1 MDDLGDLQRAV
12 MDVLWAHGEQTV
24 QQVRER
30 LSAELAYTTVLS
42 VMQKLERLKWVSH
55 KEQGR
60 AYVYR
65 AVRTRGQESSTSL
78 QTFIDRVFG
87 GDRIAAFQH
96 LLDGRALSDEEL
108 ADLGRLVNQKRR
120 ERKHGE

>member
-1 MDDLGDLQRAV
+1 
-12 MDVLWAHGEQTV
+12 VLWERGEQTV

-30 LSAELAYTTVLS
+30 LGGELAYTTVLS

-65 AVRTRGQESSTSL
+65 AARTRGQESSSSL
-78 QTFIDRVFG
+78 RTFVERVFG
-87 GDRIAAFQH
+87 GDRVAAFQH
-96 LLDGRALSDEEL
+96 LLDDQALSDDDL
-108 ADLGRLVNQKRR
+108 ADLGRLINQKRR
-120 ERKHGE
+120 ERRHDE